1 MGGRCWWGVEGRVG
15 GLINGVGL
23 AGAVSVAVT
32 ITPNESLE
40 QKHCLNRPLL
50 P

>member
-1 MGGRCWWGVEGRVG
+1 MLGESGGELGRAA
-15 GLINGVGL
+15 GLINGVGV
-23 AGAVSVAVT
+23 AGAVLVAVT

-40 QKHCLNRPLL
+40 QKHCLDRPLL